1 MKGEKNPVNLEY
13 RDGMQKKN
21 GYDMGYT
28 KYGLRTT
35 QIFSTLITLA
45 NHTVP
50 ILLLRWDI

>member
-50 ILLLRWDI
+50 ILLLR